1 MFIIC
6 QELCQAPSLCYL
18 NSYNNTAKQERH
30 YFCPHFTDEKTEAH
44 RNIVLGWPIS
54 SFEFFHLT

>member
-1 MFIIC
+1 M
-6 QELCQAPSLCYL
+6 CQAPSLCYL